1 MLLLQPHT
9 PHTKLP
15 LMAALGG
22 FLPQTFCLRWVSEL
36 TAGTHLQFSSQE
48 EEHPQETRP
57 AVQKH
62 RLDWIGL
69 EAGRTSSL
77 SCAETSPALPM
88 QDVLQVGAGEVSRG
102 QRHVQLM
109 HINVYG
115 NILYIYLYT
124 YSTDTHAH
132 AHTQMMQ
139 TITIPWCN

>member
-1 MLLLQPHT
+1 
-9 PHTKLP
+9 
-15 LMAALGG
+15 
-22 FLPQTFCLRWVSEL
+22 
-36 TAGTHLQFSSQE
+36 
-48 EEHPQETRP
+48 
-57 AVQKH
+57 
-62 RLDWIGL
+62 
-69 EAGRTSSL
+69 
-77 SCAETSPALPM
+77 M